1 MTKPS
6 SRVGAMVIV
15 AFMATMIGGVM
26 TGSENASGASKVDLY
41 ANDITTSSVRLTWT
55 ESEDWLFDQYEI
67 YMDDGT
73 GWRLLKTLQSQD
85 TLEYEVTSLD
95 SGTEYRFKVRDVDS
109 LGYQDSDTLVV
120 TTEEGGL
127 SLLWSWLPYIIVL
140 LMLVFVVGAIIA
152 VVKKKQ

>member
-1 MTKPS
+1 
-6 SRVGAMVIV
+6 MVIV

-41 ANDITTSSVRLTWT
+41 AGDITTNSVKLTWT
-55 ESEDWLFDQYEI
+55 ESDDWFFDQYEV

-85 TLEYEVTSLD
+85 TLEYKVTSLD

-120 TTEEGGL
+120 TTEDAL

-140 LMLVFVVGAIIA
+140 LILVFVVVAIIA